1 MFKKEKLKQ
10 AEESK
15 TATLT
20 IECSYWL
27 AGHLITL
34 IYTDDNSVAVGNDV
48 IRRNISHIVDKNRV
62 LRLTDVYDPDIGNLT
77 PDKGTM
83 LISTNYEGNIGVN
96 ILNNTDFIVT
106 ADIAHIRIY
115 AGGGGSVVVP

>member
-1 MFKKEKLKQ
+1 MFKKEKLNQ

-106 ADIAHIRIY
+106 ADIAHIKIY
-115 AGGGGSVVVP
+115 AG

>member
-27 AGHLITL
+27 AGHINTL
-34 IYTDDNSVAVGNDV
+34 IYTDNNSVAVDDDV
-48 IRRNISHIVDKNRV
+48 IWRNIPHIVDKNRV
-62 LRLTDVYDPDIGNLT
+62 LRLTDVTDLGRFLPDV
-77 PDKGTM
+77 GTM
-83 LISTNYEGNIGVN
+83 EIDTTYEGNIGVN

-115 AGGGGSVVVP
+115 AGGGASVVVP

>member
-1 MFKKEKLKQ
+1 MFKKEKLNQ

-27 AGHLITL
+27 AGHINTL
-34 IYTDDNSVAVGNDV
+34 IYTDNKSVAVDDDV
-48 IRRNISHIVDKNRV
+48 IWRNIPHIVDKNRV
-62 LRLTDVYDPDIGNLT
+62 LRLTDIYDPDIGNLT

-83 LISTNYEGNIGVN
+83 LIRTTYEGNIGVN

-106 ADIAHIRIY
+106 ADIAHIQIY
-115 AGGGGSVVVP
+115 AG

>member
-27 AGHLITL
+27 VGHINTL
-34 IYTDDNSVAVGNDV
+34 IYTDNKSVAVDDDV
-48 IRRNISHIVDKNRV
+48 IWRNIPHIVDKNRV
-62 LRLTDVYDPDIGNLT
+62 LRLTDIIDPSLGGMFP

-83 LISTNYEGNIGVN
+83 LIRTTSEGNIGVN
-96 ILNNTDFIVT
+96 IIDSTDFIVT
-106 ADIAHIRIY
+106 ADIAHIQIY
-115 AGGGGSVVVP
+115 AGG

>member
-20 IECSYWL
+20 IECGYWL
-27 AGHLITL
+27 SGHLNTL
-34 IYTDDNSVAVGNDV
+34 IYTDDNSVAVDDNV
-48 IRRNISHIVDKNRV
+48 IRRDTSHIVDKNRV
-62 LRLTDVYDPDIGNLT
+62 LRLTDIIDPNIGQWQ

-83 LISTNYEGNIGVN
+83 LIRTTSEGNIGVN
-96 ILNNTDFIVT
+96 IIDRTNFIVT
-106 ADIAHIRIY
+106 ADIAHIQIY
-115 AGGGGSVVVP
+115 AG